1 MLDDTIDA
9 IKIYGH
15 FISIYLIKLF
25 IYFILLYLYVI
36 RNKFACINFYISFFL
51 YRDEDGKREEK
62 FERTS
67 HLKRRD
73 KTNNWIRIE
82 IGTKEERL
90 HRVKRRNNRV
100 LLLFSRI
107 MSRVYFV
114 CSVGRSEGRT
124 SWREIN
130 SYRALLSFHR
140 YSSAF
145 FSETHPSNFTAS
157 TRLGRPLCIKPFQPD
172 NP

>member
-67 HLKRRD
+67 DLKRRD

-107 MSRVYFV
+107 MSRLFRLFRRSVRGTYELARDQQLSRTPFV
-114 CSVGRSEGRT
+114 SPLFIR
-124 SWREIN
+124 
-130 SYRALLSFHR
+130 
-140 YSSAF
+140 F
-145 FSETHPSNFTAS
+145 FFRDT
-157 TRLGRPLCIKPFQPD
+157 PFQLHRIHP
-172 NP
+172 PWAAFVH